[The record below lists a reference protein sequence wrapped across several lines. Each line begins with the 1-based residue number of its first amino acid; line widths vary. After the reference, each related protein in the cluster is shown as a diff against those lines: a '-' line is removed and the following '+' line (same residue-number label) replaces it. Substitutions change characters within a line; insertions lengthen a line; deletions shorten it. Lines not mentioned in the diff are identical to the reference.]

1 MMILNLSKY
10 NSSELSRRL
19 QISTTTRCS
28 RPAEQ
33 LDSTNLAME
42 ASISNQSDGFEETK
56 QRLYILYKTAA

>member
-19 QISTTTRCS
+19 QISTTTCRS

-56 QRLYILYKTAA
+56 Q